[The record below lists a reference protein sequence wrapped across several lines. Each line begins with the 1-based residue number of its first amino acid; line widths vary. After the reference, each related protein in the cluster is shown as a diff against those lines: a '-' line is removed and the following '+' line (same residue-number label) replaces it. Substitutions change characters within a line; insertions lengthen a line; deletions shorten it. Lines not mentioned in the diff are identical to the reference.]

1 MAKARTVYTCQTCG
15 AQAPKWMGKC
25 SDCNAWNSYVE
36 ETYEA
41 PAVASRSAGGLVETT
56 QPIALPDIQSD
67 MGSHIPI
74 GISELDRVLGGGYVP
89 GSAILIGGDPGIGK
103 STLILQLL
111 GKTAAQNKHVLYI
124 TGEESA
130 AQIKMR
136 ADRLQINEKNIA
148 VVTENCL
155 ERILELIKKIK
166 PALVAID
173 SVQTIYSNN
182 LTSAPGTVSQVRE
195 CSAQIIMAAKASQMA
210 CLLVGHVTKEGT
222 LAGPKVLEHMVDC
235 VLYFEGERG
244 HSFRILRVIKN
255 RFGATNEIGVFE
267 MTGLGLQEVLN
278 PSSLFLA
285 ERPQGASGSAVVAS
299 LEGTRPVLLEVQALV
314 SHSGLANP
322 RRTAIGYDHNRLS
335 LLVAVLEKVVG
346 VQLYDQDIFLN
357 IAGGL
362 KVSEPA
368 LDLGTSLAIFS
379 SFKNRP
385 IDPHTIMIGE
395 VGLTGEVRSVARLET
410 RLKEA
415 AKLGFKKAIT
425 PQVGSSSEKPEG
437 LECIAVKTLEA
448 CLQQLF

>member
-1 MAKARTVYTCQTCG
+1 MAKARTIYTCQSCG
-15 AQAPKWMGKC
+15 AQSPKWMGKC
-25 SDCNAWNSYVE
+25 PDCQSWNSYVE
-36 ETYEA
+36 ETYET
-41 PAVASRSAGGLVETT
+41 PAAGNRTATGLVEASV
-56 QPIALPDIQSD
+56 PVSLPDIQSD
-67 MGSHIPI
+67 LSDHRPI

-103 STLILQLL
+103 STLLLQMFGRIAEG
-111 GKTAAQNKHVLYI
+111 GKPVLYI
-124 TGEESA
+124 SGEESA

-136 ADRLQINEKNIA
+136 ADRLQIREKNIQ

-155 ERILELIKKIK
+155 ERILELIKKTK

-195 CSAQIIMAAKASQMA
+195 CSGQIIMAAKSSQMA

-267 MTGLGLQEVLN
+267 MTGAGLQEVAN
-278 PSSLFLA
+278 PSSLFLS

-322 RRTAIGYDHNRLS
+322 RRTAIGFDHNRLS

-346 VQLYDQDIFLN
+346 VQLFDQDIFLN

-368 LDLGTSLAIFS
+368 LDLGTSIAIFS
-379 SFKNRP
+379 SFRNRA
-385 IDPHTIMIGE
+385 IDPHSIMIGE

-415 AKLGFKKAIT
+415 AKLGFKKAII
-425 PQVGSSSEKPEG
+425 PQGKLGEKPEG
-437 LECIAVKTLEA
+437 IICTPVKTLEE